1 MEEGVRV
8 LSPDATTKLYFLVG
22 NPADHSLSPAIHN
35 AAFAALKINS
45 VYLAC
50 TVEEAK
56 LCAAM
61 EGMRALSAAG
71 ANVTSPYKEA
81 VIPFLDSLSPEARL
95 LQSVNTI
102 INRDGRLHGETTDGP
117 GFYRSLQEAA
127 PGYDSGKSIM
137 VVGAGG
143 AARAAAYATASY
155 GAVQFSVI
163 NRTPEKGRALA
174 KLLSETASVAKS
186 IYLPLSREDIKKAL
200 NESRVIIYSLPFDN
214 NEFINAVLESKVFS
228 EEKVLIDLRYLP
240 ARTAVMTAFEEKG
253 GLAFNGLGMLLHQA
267 AFSFEYFTG
276 QKAPFEVMLRAATAE
291 PASS

>member
-1 MEEGVRV
+1 M
-8 LSPDATTKLYFLVG
+8 LSPDAKTKLYFLVG
-22 NPADHSLSPAIHN
+22 NPADHSLSPLIHN

-50 TVEEAK
+50 TVVKSK
-56 LCAAM
+56 LNAAM
-61 EGMRALSAAG
+61 EGIRALSAAG

-117 GFYRSLQEAA
+117 GFYRSLQEVA
-127 PGYDSGKSIM
+127 PGYDSGKRIM

-143 AARAAAYATASY
+143 AARAAAYTAACN
-155 GAVQFSVI
+155 GAAKFAVI
-163 NRTPEKGRALA
+163 NRTPAKGRALA
-174 KLLSETASVAKS
+174 RLLAEPAPVAES
-186 IYLPLSREDIKKAL
+186 IYLPLSSEGIRQAL
-200 NESRVIIYSLPFDN
+200 NDCSLVIYCLPFDN
-214 NEFINAVLESKVFS
+214 TEFINAVSENEIFS

-240 ARTAVMTAFEEKG
+240 ARTKVMSAFAGKG

-276 QKAPFEVMLRAATAE
+276 LKAPFDVMLRAATTR

>member
-1 MEEGVRV
+1 M
-8 LSPDATTKLYFLVG
+8 LSPDAKTKLYFLVG
-22 NPADHSLSPAIHN
+22 NPADHSLSPSIHN

-56 LCAAM
+56 LYAAM

-81 VIPFLDSLSPEARL
+81 VIPFLDSLSPEAQL

-102 INRDGRLHGETTDGP
+102 INRSGRLHGETTDGR
-117 GFYRSLQEAA
+117 GFYRSLQESA
-127 PGYDSGKSIM
+127 PEYDSGECIM

-143 AARAAAYATASY
+143 AARAAAYTAARY
-155 GAVQFSVI
+155 GAVQFAII

-200 NESRVIIYSLPFDN
+200 NECNVVIYSLPLDN
-214 NEFINAVLESKVFS
+214 TEFINAVSESEVFS

-240 ARTAVMTAFEEKG
+240 ARTAVMTAFEGKG
-253 GLAFNGLGMLLHQA
+253 GLAFNGMLMLLHQA

-276 QKAPFEVMLRAATAE
+276 QKAPFQVMLRAATAE